1 MDVEIS
7 LKIVPDT
14 SVIISK
20 LIVEEVLSLK
30 DKIEEVIIPKI
41 VISEIEN
48 MANSHRAKGFDG
60 LEELKNLRFEC
71 KHHGI
76 KITLAGERPILDEI
90 KLASSGELDAKIRDI
105 AREHNAVI
113 FTGDRILVSMCEIE
127 GIDVEYLKHPPK
139 KKPLKRIHDYFDEQ
153 TMSVHIREDV
163 EPLAKKGK
171 PGAWELVK
179 LDEVKTTHEDLDE
192 LITDILSIAQTSP
205 NSFIEM
211 DEPGVKVIQLGS
223 MRIVIAQPPFSDALE
238 ITAVKPITKL
248 NLDDYHLSDTLLH
261 RLRARAEGVLVA
273 GSPGAGKSTFAQALA
288 DFFASLNKTVKTV
301 EKPRD
306 LQVGPEVSQYTSLS
320 GDFRKTADIMLLIR
334 PDFVIFDELR
344 KTDDFAAFADMRLS
358 GIGLVGV
365 IHSTT
370 GIEAIQRFIG
380 RIDLGMIPSILDTV
394 IFIDKGQI
402 GEVLELRITVK
413 VPTGMQERDLARP
426 VIEVSDFETHKLLYD
441 IFVFGEQVSVIPVEG
456 MSTNHLPPLDDQEQK
471 RIERLVH
478 RYANISL
485 MNITRI
491 GRNSIRIEVPSEE
504 IPFIIGRKGKTIT
517 ELEKKLGLKI
527 DVKPITTTSTYS
539 STTRRPTSIKNDH
552 LPIDVRFTKTHVIL
566 TFPEESSGT
575 NIEVFSDDRVLFT
588 GSIGKKGEIKIER
601 STSIAKDIIKMMNKG
616 EMIFANPK

>member
-1 MDVEIS
+1 
-7 LKIVPDT
+7 
-14 SVIISK
+14 
-20 LIVEEVLSLK
+20 LK
-30 DKIEEVIIPKI
+30 DKIEEVIIPRI

-48 MANSHRAKGFDG
+48 MANNHRAKGFDG

-105 AREHNAVI
+105 ARDHNAVI
-113 FTGDRILVSMCEIE
+113 FTGDKILVSMCEIE

-139 KKPLKRIHDYFDEQ
+139 KKPMKRMHDYFDEQ

-163 EPLAKKGK
+163 VPLAKKGK
-171 PGAWELVK
+171 PGAWELVD
-179 LDEVKTTHEDLDE
+179 LDEVRTSHDDLDE
-192 LITDILSIAQTSP
+192 LITDILSIARTSP

-211 DEPGVKVIQLGS
+211 DEPGVKVIQLGNV
-223 MRIVIAQPPFSDALE
+223 RIVIAQPPFSDALE

-288 DFFASLNKTVKTV
+288 DFYASLNKTVKTV

-344 KTDDFAAFADMRLS
+344 KTDDFTAFADMRLA

-402 GEVLELRITVK
+402 GDVLELRITVK

-426 VIEVSDFETHKLLYD
+426 VIEVCDFETHKLLYD
-441 IFVFGEQVSVIPVEG
+441 IFVFGEQVSVIPVDG
-456 MSTNHLPPLDDQEQK
+456 MSLNDLPPLGAHEQK
-471 RIERLVH
+471 QIEQLIR
-478 RYANISL
+478 RYANVSL
-485 MNITRI
+485 MKIKPI
-491 GRNSIRIEVPSEE
+491 GRKSIRVEVPTEE
-504 IPFIIGRKGKTIT
+504 IPFIIGRKGKTIS
-517 ELEKKLGLKI
+517 ELEKKLGYKI
-527 DVKPITTTSTYS
+527 DVKPLTSN
-539 STTRRPTSIKNDH
+539 STAKQPFAYIDDH

-566 TFPEESSGT
+566 TFPEESHGT
-575 NIEVFSDDRVLFT
+575 NVEVFSDNKVLFT

-601 STSIAKDIIKMMNKG
+601 TTSIAKEIIKVINKG
-616 EMIFANPK
+616 EMIFANVK

>member
-1 MDVEIS
+1 

-14 SVIISK
+14 SVIIAK

-30 DKIEEVIIPKI
+30 DKIEEVIIPRI

-48 MANSHRAKGFDG
+48 MANNHRAKGFDG

-76 KITLAGERPILDEI
+76 KITLAGDRPVLDEI
-90 KLASSGELDAKIRDI
+90 KLASSGELDAKIRDV
-105 AREHNAVI
+105 ARDHNAVVL
-113 FTGDRILVSMCEIE
+113 TGDKILVSMCEIE
-127 GIDVEYLKHPPK
+127 GIDVEYLKQQPK
-139 KKPLKRIHDYFDEQ
+139 KRPLKRIHDYFDDQ
-153 TMSVHIREDV
+153 TMSVHIREEV
-163 EPLAKKGK
+163 VPLAKKGK
-171 PGAWELVK
+171 PGAWELVN
-179 LDEVKTTHEDLDE
+179 LDESKTTHDDIDE
-192 LITDILSIAQTSP
+192 LITDILSIARSSP

-248 NLDDYHLSDTLLH
+248 NLDYYQLNDSLMH

-288 DFFASLNKTVKTV
+288 DFYASLNKTVKTV

-344 KTDDFAAFADMRLS
+344 KTDDFTAFADMRLA

-402 GEVLELRITVK
+402 GEVLELRMTVK
-413 VPTGMQERDLARP
+413 VPSGMLERDLARP
-426 VIEVSDFETHKLLYD
+426 VIEVCDFETHKLLYD
-441 IFVFGEQVSVIPVEG
+441 IFVFGEQVSVIPVDAV
-456 MSTNHLPPLDDQEQK
+456 SDSHLPPLTDYEQK
-471 RIERLVH
+471 NIERMVR
-478 RYANISL
+478 RYAKIDF
-485 MNITRI
+485 MKITRT
-491 GRNSIRIEVPSEE
+491 GRKSIRIEVPSEE

-517 ELEKKLGLKI
+517 ELEKKLSLKI
-527 DVKPITTTSTYS
+527 DVKPMTKKSFQESTMQRQS
-539 STTRRPTSIKNDH
+539 SSSMIDQ

-566 TFPEESSGT
+566 SFPEDTRGT
-575 NIEVFSDDRVLFT
+575 NVEVFSGKKTLFT

-601 STSIAKDIIKMMNKG
+601 ATTIAKDVIKMINKG
-616 EMIFANPK
+616 ETIFAKLK